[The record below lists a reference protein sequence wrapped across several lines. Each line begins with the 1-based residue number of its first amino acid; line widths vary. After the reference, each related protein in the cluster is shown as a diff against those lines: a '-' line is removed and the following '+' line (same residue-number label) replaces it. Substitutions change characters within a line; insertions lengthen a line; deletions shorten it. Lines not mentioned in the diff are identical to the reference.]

1 LVSVFV
7 DTSALYAL
15 LDSDDAGH
23 ERALRG
29 SEHILGEEL
38 LTHSYV
44 LVETVSLVRRR
55 LGAEAAARLLDE
67 VLPAIKI
74 VDVDTALRGRT
85 LAAFRA
91 ALSSGVSLVD
101 RTSFEFMRTLGISR
115 AYALDADFESE
126 GFELVS

>member
-1 LVSVFV
+1 MTVFV

-15 LDSDDAGH
+15 LDADDSGH

-29 SEHILGEEL
+29 SERILGEEL
-38 LTHSYV
+38 VTHGYV
-44 LVETVSLVRRR
+44 VVEAVSLVRRR
-55 LGAEAAARLLDE
+55 LGIEAATRLIDD
-67 VLPAIKI
+67 VLPALNITA
-74 VDVDTALRGRT
+74 VDEALRTRG

-91 ALSSGVSLVD
+91 GVSSAVSLVD

-115 AYALDADFESE
+115 AYAIDADFESE